1 MFHCLLHYDGG
12 KHSELLH
19 AFNVFGLQMLKDV
32 EHHLNIVVSHRNT
45 ISLLTKQ
52 LYHVAPFF
60 IRLSVDSGAV
70 HIIAQT
76 TIMLQKDKKQVNEQN
91 ILSMKHLNS
100 KEQQKQPKI
109 SRVGTFDCE
118 KKIM

>member
-12 KHSELLH
+12 KHSELLR

-32 EHHLNIVVSHRNT
+32 KHHLNIVVSHRNT
-45 ISLLTKQ
+45 FSLLTKQ

-60 IRLSVDSGAV
+60 IRLSVDSDAV

-76 TIMLQKDKKQVNEQN
+76 TITLQKER
-91 ILSMKHLNS
+91 
-100 KEQQKQPKI
+100 QKTK
-109 SRVGTFDCE
+109 SR
-118 KKIM
+118 

>member
-1 MFHCLLHYDGG
+1 MMGG
-12 KHSELLH
+12 KHSELLRAEYCGQPQKH
-19 AFNVFGLQMLKDV
+19 IFTVNKTTLSRG
-32 EHHLNIVVSHRNT
+32 HLF
-45 ISLLTKQ
+45 L
-52 LYHVAPFF
+52 
-60 IRLSVDSGAV
+60 RLSVDSGAV

-76 TIMLQKDKKQVNEQN
+76 TTKQMTEDKNQVNEQN
-91 ILSMKHLNS
+91 ILSIKHLNS